1 MREKGIAF
9 SDSAKSELD
18 SLSEATLEIISLSYR
33 AFVDE
38 NAEQAT
44 LVEPLEQV
52 IDRLKELLRARHID
66 RLRIGDCSI
75 EAGFVW
81 SDLITNMERVSD
93 HCSNIAGCVMDT
105 KDQNMNLHSSLKM
118 LRIDNDSYRQKYDEY
133 TKKYFSFMQNL

>member
-1 MREKGIAF
+1 M
-9 SDSAKSELD
+9 
-18 SLSEATLEIISLSYR
+18 
-33 AFVDE
+33 
-38 NAEQAT
+38 
-44 LVEPLEQV
+44 